1 MTARI
6 AKHLAVTAGC
16 LGIVAALALGSYAQA
31 ATSSSKDGD
40 APAIEWTP
48 DLDCTA
54 TCHSTQAEALANEET
69 QGAAAHGS
77 FTCVSCH
84 TDEEGLVEGHAK
96 VTADDT
102 KSPKRLKKSEV
113 TSDGCLTCHQV
124 TDGVVPAEAWEA
136 QEAGAAEKPA
146 ESDVNEAAENPTESK
161 SAEAPAA
168 EGTALAIPAYSSSA
182 TAGIEYLT
190 DANGTT
196 VNPHDLPVNKS
207 HATLTCATCH
217 TMHDDTTLEETAVKA
232 CIKCHHDNV
241 YECFT
246 CHD

>member
-6 AKHLAVTAGC
+6 AKSIVAGAGC
-16 LGIVAALALGSYAQA
+16 LCVVAALGLSLGSHAQA
-31 ATSSSKDGD
+31 ATSSDPD
-40 APAIEWTP
+40 AQPIEWSA
-48 DLDCTA
+48 DLNCTA
-54 TCHSTQAEALANEET
+54 TCHSTQAEAMADEAT

-77 FTCVSCH
+77 FACVLCH

-113 TSDGCLTCHQV
+113 TPDGCLTCHQV
-124 TDGVVPAEAWEA
+124 TDGLVPADAWAAEEAGESA
-136 QEAGAAEKPA
+136 TEDGASADASATEQEAPT
-146 ESDVNEAAENPTESK
+146 TES
-161 SAEAPAA
+161 
-168 EGTALAIPAYSSSA
+168 AIPAYSSTA
-182 TAGIEYLT
+182 TADIEYLT

-207 HATLTCATCH
+207 HATLSCATCH
-217 TMHDDTTLEETAVKA
+217 AMHDDATLEETAVKA